1 MLRVDYLRTGVQ
13 LSPSPPFADFAL
25 FRAVTKKPV
34 NIKSYRLFALITV
47 LCCIMGVS
55 FKHI

>member
-13 LSPSPPFADFAL
+13 LSPSPPFADF
-25 FRAVTKKPV
+25 RTVRVVTKSLV